1 MPRHKFD
8 LAAAMAATETHT
20 QAATELTLQELA
32 YAYQAARCDDS
43 DTRIRKWLPPFGL
56 RSAWT
61 IQTAEIEH
69 AATAMLKSGFKPSS
83 VNRDLSLIG
92 SLYKWAIAQRLAPS
106 GFISPTRA
114 IRRYAEDIRR
124 VELAPHK
131 LTALRDRARA
141 TRDRRFPVFVELLLD
156 TGARKSELLRR
167 RWADIDLD
175 NQTILCQTTKTGIP
189 RVLHFRPET
198 AALIRRVWPRNGNP
212 EALIFEGK
220 RRDQPANFRRLWTK
234 TRTEVGLPDFHLHDI
249 RHVAAAQLLRAGI
262 SATVAGQTLGNSSQ
276 ILVRRYGH
284 LETADMRAA
293 QVRRWEASK

>member
-1 MPRHKFD
+1 MPLHKFD

-114 IRRYAEDIRR
+114 IRRYAEDIIKKSRR
-124 VELAPHK
+124 KIKTE
-131 LTALRDRARA
+131 
-141 TRDRRFPVFVELLLD
+141 
-156 TGARKSELLRR
+156 
-167 RWADIDLD
+167 
-175 NQTILCQTTKTGIP
+175 NNLCGYML
-189 RVLHFRPET
+189 VD
-198 AALIRRVWPRNGNP
+198 
-212 EALIFEGK
+212 GK
-220 RRDQPANFRRLWTK
+220 RRSC
-234 TRTEVGLPDFHLHDI
+234 VHG
-249 RHVAAAQLLRAGI
+249 
-262 SATVAGQTLGNSSQ
+262 S
-276 ILVRRYGH
+276 
-284 LETADMRAA
+284 
-293 QVRRWEASK
+293 RWELTAGDMLRYCETESVTSWGKSSCKSLRLTYDQQK